1 MTSGIN
7 FYLRGTENY
16 LTVNP
21 DSKKLL
27 TEYLN

>member
-21 DSKKLL
+21 DSNKI
-27 TEYLN
+27 TN